1 MKILVID
8 DEPLIHISIEKLI
21 QSYSDEIEVYHAYNG
36 KEMLSLCQTHD
47 FLMAY
52 VDIKLPGISGLE
64 AIRQAKEYSPDTIY
78 YIMTGYDSFEFAKEA
93 IKLKVEDYLM
103 KPLDFETIKHSILS
117 AEKIRSSYIRE
128 RKNLFRLWLESI
140 LNNKECILE
149 RYDGYYRFSIMIT
162 TDQTD
167 FSMDDLLKRLMPYN
181 DYIVST
187 FTGNHIL
194 LLCFSENAEFLRI
207 IQKELSGIEYH
218 DNITIFVS
226 SIVKSNSEAKKH
238 IEQLLLYSS
247 LRVLLGTE
255 KYYTIKPMLHYETEL
270 LDFSQDC
277 ERWKCAFQTKNYNEF
292 ITYSESICSQLESCP
307 ELKKYQ
313 SHVYAYF
320 GVVLDDSQLSVSSI
334 DELRKFFQ
342 KYAAMFLQV
351 SGNERL
357 IDSIIQYI
365 KEHCCDNLS
374 TAMLSEQFGLSSNY
388 ITNLLKQELG
398 IRYNDYI
405 TQLRMERAKELL
417 LTTNLSVKNITTSC
431 GYYSQSHFTKL
442 FVEREGCTPVE
453 FRKTNRPQL
462 L

>member
-1 MKILVID
+1 MKLLIID

-21 QSYSDEIEVYHAYNG
+21 QSYSDKIEVYHAYNG
-36 KEMLSLCQTHD
+36 QEMLALCQKHD

-64 AIRQAKEYSPDTIY
+64 AIRQAKEYAPDTVY
-78 YIMTGYDSFEFAKEA
+78 YIMTGFDSFEFAKEA

-103 KPLDFETIKHSILS
+103 KPLDLETIKSSILS
-117 AEKIRSSYIRE
+117 AEKIRTSNIRE
-128 RKNLFRLWLESI
+128 RKNLFRHWLESI
-140 LNNKECILE
+140 LNHRECILE
-149 RYDGYYRFSIMIT
+149 RYTEYYRTSILISS
-162 TDQTD
+162 DEKD
-167 FSMDDLLKRLMPYN
+167 FSMDHLLNHLMPYN
-181 DYIVST
+181 DSIVST
-187 FTGNHIL
+187 FIGNHIL
-194 LLCFSENAEFLRI
+194 LLCFSEHAELLRKI
-207 IQKELSGIEYH
+207 HKELSALNYSNGI
-218 DNITIFVS
+218 TVFAS
-226 SIVKSNSEAKKH
+226 SIVKNNSESKNH
-238 IEQLLLYSS
+238 VEQLIRYSC

-255 KYYTIKPMLHYETEL
+255 KYYAIKPMLHYETEL
-270 LDFSQDC
+270 LDFCQCC
-277 ERWKCAFQTKNYNEF
+277 EHWKNAYLAENYNEF
-292 ITYSESICSQLESCP
+292 ITLSETICTHLDSNH
-307 ELKKYQ
+307 ELKKYLK
-313 SHVYAYF
+313 SIVSFFNLILNGSLTAEF
-320 GVVLDDSQLSVSSI
+320 SV
-334 DELRKFFQ
+334 DELRKVFQ
-342 KYAAMFLQV
+342 KQAALLLQS
-351 SGNERL
+351 SGNDRL

-417 LTTNLSVKNITTSC
+417 LTTNLSVKSITTSC

-453 FRKTNRPQL
+453 YRKNSKPQL